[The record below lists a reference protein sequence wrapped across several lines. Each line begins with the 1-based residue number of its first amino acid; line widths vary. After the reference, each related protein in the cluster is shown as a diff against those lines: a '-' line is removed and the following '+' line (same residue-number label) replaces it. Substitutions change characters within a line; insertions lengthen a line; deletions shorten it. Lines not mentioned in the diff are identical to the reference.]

1 MLTQENELTNIKES
15 QTQQRVRGEQEVPQE
30 VSQEEEEEATRV
42 EEVKDIGETITEIL
56 TPIKKKYTM
65 NITLIMGNTRVM
77 TGNLNLQ
84 G

>member
-56 TPIKKKYTM
+56 IPIKKKYTM
-65 NITLIMGNTRVM
+65 NITLIMGNTWVM